1 MRQPRR
7 SSRHAMRHLTLVLA
21 SVVLTVGGCAHPR
34 PEIDQAS
41 VTRILTTLSADDMQ
55 GRRAFTPA
63 ATKAAEFINDQFGKI
78 GLDHFDGL
86 RDYLQDFPVYR
97 VTVDSHVVTLNGRR
111 IPDDH
116 AALFVS
122 GPLHW
127 TGDSTI
133 RVLAV
138 GPDEN
143 PMEVLGPVIFGG
155 RDNTLVLL
163 DPAHEQLFQRL
174 RRFAQRGSQVLDPT
188 AGANTVVVLTNEPR
202 AMVVEVDVAA
212 TASETGRLAN
222 VVGVIPGRRADELV
236 LFTAHYDHLGIVA
249 PVDGDS
255 IANGANDDAS
265 GTTAVIELA
274 RYFKALG
281 RPDRTLV
288 FVAFAAEEI
297 GGFGSR
303 YFAGQVDPDSVVA
316 MFNIEMIGKPAAEGP
331 HRAWITGFDKSDFG
345 RILAAAVPDSVFTFY
360 ADPYPDQ
367 GLFERS
373 DNAVFARLGVPAH
386 SISTTPI
393 DTDRDY
399 HHVSDEIGTLDLAHV
414 TATIRAIAEAAEPIV
429 SGTATPTRIAAT
441 ARQ

>member
-1 MRQPRR
+1 
-7 SSRHAMRHLTLVLA
+7 MRHLALVLVPLVLA
-21 SVVLTVGGCAHPR
+21 VGGCARAR

-41 VTRILTTLSADDMQ
+41 ITRMLTTLSADDME

-63 ATKAAEFINDQFGKI
+63 ATKAAEFINDEFGKI
-78 GLDHFDGL
+78 GLGHFDDL
-86 RDYLQDFPVYR
+86 QDYLQDFPVYG
-97 VTVDSHVVTLNGRR
+97 VAVDSAAVTLNGRR
-111 IPDDH
+111 IPE
-116 AALFVS
+116 AQVALFVS

-127 TGDSTI
+127 TGDSGVQ
-133 RVLAV
+133 VLAV
-138 GPDEN
+138 GAEAH
-143 PMEVLGPVIFGG
+143 PMETLGPVLFEGEG
-155 RDNTLVLL
+155 RTLVLL

-174 RRFAQRGSQVLDPT
+174 RRFAQRGTQALDP
-188 AGANTVVVLTNEPR
+188 GSGVNTVVILTPETR
-202 AMVVEVDVAA
+202 ALMYDVDVAA
-212 TASETGRLAN
+212 TVSETGRLAN
-222 VVGVIPGRRADELV
+222 VVGVIPGRRPDELV
-236 LFTAHYDHLGIVA
+236 LFTAHYDHLGIVR
-249 PVDGDS
+249 PVEGDS

-281 RPDRTLV
+281 RPERTLV

-303 YFAGQVDPDSVVA
+303 YFAGQVNPGSVVA

-331 HRAWITGFDKSDFG
+331 HRAWITGFNRSDFG
-345 RILAAAVPDSVFTFY
+345 SILAAAVPDSVFAFY

-373 DNAVFARLGVPAH
+373 DNAVFARMGVPAH

-393 DTDRDY
+393 DTDQDY

-429 SGTATPTRIAAT
+429 SGKATPTRIPAA